1 MFKFLRQYITH
12 PRSVGAIA
20 PSGKN
25 LALKT
30 MEPIDFKTAKVIVE
44 YGPGTGSF
52 TKELVRLKSDD
63 TKLILIE
70 QNKEFVKILEREFKD
85 VKNLFIIN
93 DSAEN
98 TSKILKNH
106 GHKYADY
113 VVSGLPFTTLPK
125 EVSINIF
132 NETNKILD
140 KGFFITFQYS
150 KVKKKFFESF
160 FAFHDILFVLKNLP
174 PAYVFVLKKNKK

>member
-1 MFKFLRQYITH
+1 MFKFIRQYILH

-25 LALKT
+25 LALKM

-52 TKELVRLKSDD
+52 TR
-63 TKLILIE
+63 KLICKKKDSTVLVLIE
-70 QNKEFVKILEREFKD
+70 QNKEFVKILEKEFKN

-98 TSKILKNH
+98 VSKILQELGYKH
-106 GHKYADY
+106 ADY
-113 VVSGLPFTTLPK
+113 VVSGLPFTSLPK
-125 EVSINIF
+125 SVSVNIF

-140 KGFFITFQYS
+140 KGLFITFQYS
-150 KVKKKFFESF
+150 KVKKKFFEDYF
-160 FAFHDILFVLKNLP
+160 NFHDILFVMKNVP
-174 PAYVFVLKKNKK
+174 PAYVFVLKRKK